1 MTRMIHIKTSEE
13 TKEKNM
19 EITNLDLVNRILSK
33 INGIIVGSV
42 LS

>member
-1 MTRMIHIKTSEE
+1 MIHIKTSEE

-19 EITNLDLVNRILSK
+19 KIANLDLVNTILGK

-42 LS
+42 LA

>member
-1 MTRMIHIKTSEE
+1 MIHIKTSEE

-19 EITNLDLVNRILSK
+19 EIANLDLVNTILGK